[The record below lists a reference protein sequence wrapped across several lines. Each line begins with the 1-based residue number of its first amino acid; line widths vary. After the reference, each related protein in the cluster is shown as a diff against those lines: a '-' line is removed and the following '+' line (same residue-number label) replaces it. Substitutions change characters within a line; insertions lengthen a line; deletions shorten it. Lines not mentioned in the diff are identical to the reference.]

1 MNIHST
7 NSLSFLAHEE
17 IKEPS
22 TLDTRKEATEEI
34 KEPTTEEKSK
44 EANNHPSKKTRKKGS
59 NQDLYLCYEYSF
71 YQFS

>member
-22 TLDTRKEATEEI
+22 TGLTRKEATEEI
-34 KEPTTEEKSK
+34 KEPTTYSKVDVVRMSLEEDIDISLH
-44 EANNHPSKKTRKKGS
+44 N
-59 NQDLYLCYEYSF
+59 L
-71 YQFS
+71 

>member
-7 NSLSFLAHEE
+7 NSLSFLAHAE

-22 TLDTRKEATEEI
+22 TGHTRKEATEEI
-34 KEPTTEEKSK
+34 KEPTTGEKSK
-44 EANNHPSKKTRKKGS
+44 EANKQPSKKTRKIGS
-59 NQDLYLCYEYSF
+59 NQELYLYYEYSF